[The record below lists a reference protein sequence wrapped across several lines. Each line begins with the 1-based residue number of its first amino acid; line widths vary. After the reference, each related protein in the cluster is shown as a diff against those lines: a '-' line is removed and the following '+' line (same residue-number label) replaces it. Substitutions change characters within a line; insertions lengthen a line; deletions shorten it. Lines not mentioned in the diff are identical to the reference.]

1 MQFLSLILA
10 VLLTSQTALAALPIR
25 LVTFNIR
32 YDASSRESNEK
43 PWFDIFCWAS
53 SSRCREPHMVSM
65 LNSIVDSAP
74 SGAPTVIGLQE
85 VLDNQLK
92 DIKNDLAGDWAHVGV
107 ARDDGSTKGEY
118 APILYRTDQLRVV
131 AWETKWLSPTPD
143 QVSFGWGAGSRRITT
158 TAVFEHL
165 QTGDKF
171 IHANVHLDNVSA
183 QARQEGIKVALARI
197 QQARAAYGPLAV
209 SLTGDF
215 NSAPYSDAFQTL
227 ASTGFFQGEM
237 YDLASPDKVAGAL
250 RTTYTTFEPENSPG
264 SRLDFIWLGAKDG
277 FPYSV
282 NRYEI
287 MDNNYEGM
295 IISDHRPVVGDVT
308 LN

>member
-1 MQFLSLILA
+1 MQLYSLLLA
-10 VLLTSQTALAALPIR
+10 VFLTGHTALATLPIR

-32 YDASSRESNEK
+32 YDASGRESGEK

-53 SSRCREPHMVSM
+53 SSRCREPHVVSM
-65 LNSIVDSAP
+65 INSIVNDAP

-85 VLDNQLK
+85 VLNNQLK
-92 DIKNDLAGDWAHVGV
+92 DIKNDLDGNWDHVGV

-118 APILYRTDQLRVV
+118 APILYRTDQLRVI

-143 QVSFGWGAGSRRITT
+143 QVSF
-158 TAVFEHL
+158 
-165 QTGDKF
+165 
-171 IHANVHLDNVSA
+171 DNVSA
-183 QARQEGIKVALARI
+183 QARQEGIKVALTRI

-215 NSAPYSDAFQTL
+215 NSSPYSDAFQTL
-227 ASTGFFQGEM
+227 ANTGFFQGEM
-237 YDLASPDKVAGAL
+237 YDLAQPNKVSGAL
-250 RTTYTTFEPENSPG
+250 RTTYTTFEPDSTPG
-264 SRLDFIWLGAKDG
+264 SRIDFIWLGAKDG
-277 FPYSV
+277 FPFTV
-282 NRYEI
+282 DKYEI

-308 LN
+308 LL